1 MKTKIAKKIHKTE
14 RPSQQDVSDLLSEAM
29 KQPGVK
35 IVMDV
40 FESAEKYRQRSDA
53 FANYIDW
60 QRFPPSFSSGETTQL
75 A

>member
-1 MKTKIAKKIHKTE
+1 MKTKIAKNTHKVE
-14 RPSQQDVSDLLSEAM
+14 RSCQQDVSDLLSEAM

-35 IVMDV
+35 TVMDV
-40 FESAEKYRQRSDA
+40 FESAEKYRQRTDE

-60 QRFPPSFSSGETTQL
+60 QRFPPSFSSCETTQL